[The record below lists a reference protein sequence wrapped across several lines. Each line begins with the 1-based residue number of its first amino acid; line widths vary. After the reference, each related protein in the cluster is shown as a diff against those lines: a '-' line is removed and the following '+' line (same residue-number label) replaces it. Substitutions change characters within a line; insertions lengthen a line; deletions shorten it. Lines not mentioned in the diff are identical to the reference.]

1 MMHRTQ
7 SDTKTVKAQRES
19 VQAKQHRV
27 DPQAGYDRWLVQ
39 GLAKIYQE
47 TRKRLAQN
55 KDEGLSVA
63 KWQII
68 KEAHLQA
75 EKLKAEAEK
84 RQKEETERI
93 ERKRKRG
100 EDFEKM
106 LKASNRGWLPHINWM
121 QWLEA
126 RLERDYNIKVRINEK
141 TGEIVR
147 IYDLEN
153 GRIDN
158 ETPEPKDV
166 PFK

>member
-1 MMHRTQ
+1 MHRTQ

-55 KDEGLSVA
+55 KDEGLTVA

-75 EKLKAEAEK
+75 EMLKAEAEK
-84 RQKEETERI
+84 RQKETERI

-100 EDFEKM
+100 EDFDKM
-106 LKASNRGWLPHINWM
+106 LRTSNIGWLPHINWM

-126 RLERDYNIKVRINEK
+126 RLERDYNIKIRINEK
-141 TGEIVR
+141 TGEIEGIDDV
-147 IYDLEN
+147 EN
-153 GRIDN
+153 GQRTN
-158 ETPEPKDV
+158 NGTPEPKDA